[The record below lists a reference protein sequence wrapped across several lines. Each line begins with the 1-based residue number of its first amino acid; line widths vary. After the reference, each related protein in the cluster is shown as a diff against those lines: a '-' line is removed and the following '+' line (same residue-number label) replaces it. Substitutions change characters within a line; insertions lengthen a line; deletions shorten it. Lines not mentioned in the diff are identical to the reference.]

1 MKTLLNILTKIPIT
15 EKETETLLTDIE
27 SWIEFKINTSETKQ
41 MKETILPIQRENDG
55 IRAEIRLLA
64 ETMKNG
70 FREMDQRF
78 ERMDQKM
85 DFIRENLESQIKS
98 TRENLELQIKS
109 TENQIKSTREN
120 LEIQIKSNKESLDKQ
135 LALQQKLL
143 WAVLTVVFGIL
154 VKTLVLP

>member
-15 EKETETLLTDIE
+15 EKETETLLTDLE

-70 FREMDQRF
+70 FREMDH
-78 ERMDQKM
+78 KM

-109 TENQIKSTREN
+109 TREN
-120 LEIQIKSNKESLDKQ
+120 LEIQIKSLDKQ

>member
-1 MKTLLNILTKIPIT
+1 MKALLNVLTKIPISKKEAESVLT
-15 EKETETLLTDIE
+15 ELDILIE
-27 SWIEFKINTSETKQ
+27 SKVNKVETK
-41 MKETILPIQRENDG
+41 MIKETILPIQRENDG
-55 IRAEIRLLA
+55 IRAEIRLLT

-70 FREMDQRF
+70 FKE
-78 ERMDQKM
+78 MDQKM

-109 TENQIKSTREN
+109 TENQIKASREN
-120 LEIQIKSNKESLDKQ
+120 LEIQIKSLDKQ